1 MITVAP
7 AHKFQENWLNP
18 DLLDCR
24 LTEKGRKECE
34 AIQEVSNQL
43 KIDTVFVSPMR
54 RAIQTAYYV
63 FKSHPDFE
71 KINFVICPYIRE
83 LLGTTCDIPSKTI
96 DVLEEFSPLFPNL
109 DTSLIK
115 CYKFKAEEDDD
126 CEGAISDAEVPSL
139 PKMIYSEIN
148 GKSFLNSSCS

>member
-1 MITVAP
+1 
-7 AHKFQENWLNP
+7 
-18 DLLDCR
+18 
-24 LTEKGRKECE
+24 
-34 AIQEVSNQL
+34 
-43 KIDTVFVSPMR
+43 MR

-63 FKSHPDFE
+63 FKIHPDFD

-96 DVLEEFSPLFPNL
+96 DVLEELSPLFPNL

-115 CYKFKAEEDDD
+115 CYKFKSEDDD
-126 CEGAISDAEVPSL
+126 YEGPSSSVEVPSL

-148 GKSFLNSSCS
+148 GKNSQTPITY